1 MPRYVAVFSEAG
13 TIRAMA
19 AHGPAAQAGMAVDAA
34 TTWPLVLRHAGAVPA
49 VTAGFDPGTPNMAR
63 VYDYWLGGKDHYAA
77 DRAEG
82 DRLLEIYPELA
93 DLVRENRAFIIR
105 AVTLTAGL
113 GIGQFIDLGAGL
125 PASPAVHQAA
135 RKVRPAA
142 RVAYVDTDPVVL
154 SHARALLATGDG
166 VTTVEAD
173 LRDPAAVLR
182 HPDLRAVIDPAR
194 PVCVILGAV
203 LHFMDA
209 DAARAVTA
217 GYTSLMAPG
226 SYLIISCAS
235 FDEGE
240 LAKQLSAEYTAATW
254 HNHPAAVVES
264 FFGGLVLAGPGVTEA
279 RTWRAWLP
287 EPVPC
292 SRDGHVLGGA
302 ARLGDA

>member
-1 MPRYVAVFSEAG
+1 MFSQAD
-13 TIRAMA
+13 TIRPIA
-19 AHGPAAQAGMAVDAA
+19 ADEPAAQAGLAAAAA
-34 TTWPLVLRHAGAVPA
+34 TTWPRVLRHAGPVLA

-77 DRAEG
+77 DRAEAG
-82 DRLLEIYPELA
+82 RLLEIYPELA
-93 DLVRENRAFIIR
+93 DMVRENRAFLTR
-105 AVTLTAGL
+105 AAAWAAGQ
-113 GIGQFIDLGAGL
+113 GISQFIDLGAGL
-125 PASPAVHQAA
+125 PASPTVHQAA
-135 RKVRPAA
+135 RNVSAAA
-142 RVAYVDTDPVVL
+142 RVAYVDLDPVVL
-154 SHARALLATGDG
+154 SHVRALLATGDG
-166 VTTVEAD
+166 VTAVGAD
-173 LRDPAAVLR
+173 LRDPEAVLG
-182 HPDLRAVIDPAR
+182 HPDLLAVVDPAR

-254 HNHPAAVVES
+254 HNHPAEVVES

-292 SRDGHVLGGA
+292 GRDGHVLAGV
-302 ARLGDA
+302 ARLGHA